1 MEPAGVGTKAQQALQ
16 LMREQTKNQR
26 KTESRRQRLAEKQR
40 RFELKQLK
48 RKQKHR
54 GRQLLCFFVDLLK
67 VCRQFWQ
74 ILQADFIDIIERT
87 RKWIWKRKEF

>member
-54 GRQLLCFFVDLLK
+54 GR
-67 VCRQFWQ
+67 
-74 ILQADFIDIIERT
+74 
-87 RKWIWKRKEF
+87 